1 MTKEFDLDGEVI
13 KKSFGDQI
21 AWKEG
26 KNITIKIVKKKNKKK
41 GGEKKTKEV
50 KEKSFFNF
58 FLDVEI
64 DSEEEENEAD
74 EDNNEDVEALES
86 QYEIAQ
92 ALYEEVVPKSLEYY
106 LGLIETLDD
115 YGEFDGEDDDEEEE
129 EEPKPKKNK
138 GK

>member
-1 MTKEFDLDGEVI
+1 
-13 KKSFGDQI
+13 
-21 AWKEG
+21 
-26 KNITIKIVKKKNKKK
+26 
-41 GGEKKTKEV
+41 
-50 KEKSFFNF
+50 
-58 FLDVEI
+58 
-64 DSEEEENEAD
+64 
-74 EDNNEDVEALES
+74 LES